1 MNAKICALLAA
12 GITALMV
19 VPPAL
24 AGALG
29 DPFTIAIA
37 AGYSFLA
44 AMAAA
49 GIAGSKSKT

>member
-1 MNAKICALLAA
+1 MSTKICALIAA

-19 VPPAL
+19 APPAL

-29 DPFTIAIA
+29 DPFTIAVA
-37 AGYSFLA
+37 AVYSFLA

-49 GIAGSKSKT
+49 GIAGSKSRT